1 MRLRGAG
8 ASILKGPKMSGSI
21 LSSSAL
27 DERRRRILFRAW
39 RRGLRE
45 MDLVMGRF
53 ADAHLPTMSESEL
66 AAFELLLD
74 APDAQVLAWIIGGWR
89 ETPEFDMALLTRLR
103 GSSREAPRDPT

>member
-1 MRLRGAG
+1 
-8 ASILKGPKMSGSI
+8 MSGSM

-45 MDLVMGRF
+45 MDLVIGRF

-66 AAFELLLD
+66 AEFELLLD
-74 APDAQVLAWIIGGWR
+74 APDAQVLVWIMGG
-89 ETPEFDMALLTRLR
+89 EAPLEFDIALLTRLR
-103 GSSREAPRDPT
+103 GFAHEAPRRAEMSAEKSL